1 MSGRGRRR
9 RRRRPS
15 GEGGQQPRRE
25 TAAQS
30 QGPQNEGA
38 QPARRSRNRRRRGR
52 GGGERQPASPKS
64 SEDLVR
70 ALPRERPE
78 VLTLPP
84 DGTTLEQVIGDLQSE
99 HGVPQYPQEFR
110 ITLKVAEE
118 RDRER
123 TAPDAPA
130 RTATESGRAPAVDGG
145 PKREKAPSLR
155 TGGETGPSRESA
167 PGRKRRRGRR
177 RRRGGG
183 GGSGGAPGGAGN
195 DGGGGN
201 PPAGPSS

>member
-9 RRRRPS
+9 RRKRPS
-15 GEGGQQPRRE
+15 GEGQPSQQRRE

-30 QGPQNEGA
+30 QGPQSEGG
-38 QPARRSRNRRRRGR
+38 QPSRRSRNRRGRGR
-52 GGGERQPASPKS
+52 GGGERQPASPRS

-78 VLTLPP
+78 TLTLPP
-84 DGTTLEQVIGDLQSE
+84 DGMTLEQVIGDLQSE

-123 TAPDAPA
+123 TAPADAPA
-130 RTATESGRAPAVDGG
+130 RGAAETGQVRVVDGG
-145 PKREKAPSLR
+145 PRREKAPSLR
-155 TGGETGPSRESA
+155 GGTGEDGPGREAA
-167 PGRKRRRGRR
+167 PGRRRRRGRR
-177 RRRGGG
+177 RRKRGGG
-183 GGSGGAPGGAGN
+183 GPAAPSANPGS
-195 DGGGGN
+195 
-201 PPAGPSS
+201 

>member
-9 RRRRPS
+9 RRKRPS
-15 GEGGQQPRRE
+15 GEGQPSQQRRE

-30 QGPQNEGA
+30 QGPQNEGG
-38 QPARRSRNRRRRGR
+38 QPSRRSRSRRRRGS
-52 GGGERQPASPKS
+52 GGGERQPASPRS

-78 VLTLPP
+78 TLTLPP

-123 TAPDAPA
+123 TAPADAPA
-130 RTATESGRAPAVDGG
+130 RGAAEAGRAPAVDGG
-145 PKREKAPSLR
+145 PRREKAPALR
-155 TGGETGPSRESA
+155 GEKGEGGPEREAA
-167 PGRKRRRGRR
+167 PGRRRRRGRR
-177 RRRGGG
+177 RRKRGGG
-183 GGSGGAPGGAGN
+183 GPETPPVSPGS
-195 DGGGGN
+195 
-201 PPAGPSS
+201 